1 MIDENFIEKPEG
13 KPVKAFRARVKMYGN
28 DVVVVN
34 PMEPRESNRKMI
46 KQKGKSSF
54 YKSEGEKESSY
65 SIHINVDAND
75 PDPVATMQERFAE
88 LTKGEL
94 KSELKLK
101 VKGKMLFESPK
112 LKLYLNKTTKQVVIQ
127 TTLDCSPTV
136 ERELLQLQS
145 EMGRVIGAN
154 YSEILKVF
162 NSKTEKKEPSV
173 PSDQEIIDRVYR
185 CSHSKR
191 ILTFLRRFLA
201 QRKRSGSKS
210 ENRLLPGAS
219 MPVGLSLQPLKP
231 QRQRALP
238 PCSHGSAAQNIRS
251 SI

>member
-1 MIDENFIEKPEG
+1 MIEENFIEKPEG
-13 KPVKAFRARVKMYGN
+13 KPVKNFRARVKLYGN

-101 VKGKMLFESPK
+101 VKGKLIYDTPK
-112 LKLYLNKTTKQVVIQ
+112 LKVYLNKTTKQVVLQ
-127 TTLDCSPTV
+127 TTLDCGPTI
-136 ERELLQLQS
+136 ERELLQLQGD
-145 EMGRVIGAN
+145 MGKVIGAN
-154 YSEILKVF
+154 YSEIIKVY
-162 NSKTEKKEPSV
+162 NTVKKEEPKLL
-173 PSDQEIIDRVYR
+173 SDQEIVDRV
-185 CSHSKR
+185 
-191 ILTFLRRFLA
+191 
-201 QRKRSGSKS
+201 
-210 ENRLLPGAS
+210 
-219 MPVGLSLQPLKP
+219 
-231 QRQRALP
+231 
-238 PCSHGSAAQNIRS
+238 
-251 SI
+251 

>member
-1 MIDENFIEKPEG
+1 MEENFIEKPEG
-13 KPVKAFRARVKMYGN
+13 KPVKNFRARVKLYGN

-101 VKGKMLFESPK
+101 VKGKLIYDTPK
-112 LKLYLNKTTKQVVIQ
+112 LKVYLNKTTKQVVLQ
-127 TTLDCSPTV
+127 TTLDCGPTI
-136 ERELLQLQS
+136 ERELLQLQGD
-145 EMGRVIGAN
+145 MGKVIGAN
-154 YSEILKVF
+154 YSEIIKVY
-162 NSKTEKKEPSV
+162 NTVKKEEPKLL
-173 PSDQEIIDRVYR
+173 SDQEIIDRV
-185 CSHSKR
+185 
-191 ILTFLRRFLA
+191 
-201 QRKRSGSKS
+201 
-210 ENRLLPGAS
+210 
-219 MPVGLSLQPLKP
+219 
-231 QRQRALP
+231 
-238 PCSHGSAAQNIRS
+238 
-251 SI
+251 

>member
-1 MIDENFIEKPEG
+1 MEEMFIEKPEG
-13 KPVKAFRARVKMYGN
+13 KPVKNFRARVKMYGN

-101 VKGKMLFESPK
+101 VKGKLLYDTPK
-112 LKLYLNKTTKQVVIQ
+112 LKVYLNKTTKQVVLQ
-127 TTLDCSPTV
+127 TTLDCGPTI
-136 ERELLQLQS
+136 ERELLQLQGN
-145 EMGRVIGAN
+145 MGKIIGAN
-154 YSEILKVF
+154 YSEIIKVF
-162 NSKTEKKEPSV
+162 NTVKKEEAKL
-173 PSDQEIIDRVYR
+173 PSDQEIVN
-185 CSHSKR
+185 R
-191 ILTFLRRFLA
+191 I
-201 QRKRSGSKS
+201 
-210 ENRLLPGAS
+210 
-219 MPVGLSLQPLKP
+219 
-231 QRQRALP
+231 
-238 PCSHGSAAQNIRS
+238 
-251 SI
+251 

>member
-1 MIDENFIEKPEG
+1 MIEEQFIEKPEG
-13 KPVKAFRARVKMYGN
+13 KPVKNFRARVKLYGN

-101 VKGKMLFESPK
+101 VKGKLIYDTPK
-112 LKLYLNKTTKQVVIQ
+112 LKVYLNKTTKQVVLQ
-127 TTLDCSPTV
+127 TTLDCGPTI
-136 ERELLQLQS
+136 ERELLQLQGD
-145 EMGRVIGAN
+145 MGKVIGAN
-154 YSEILKVF
+154 YSEIIKVY
-162 NSKTEKKEPSV
+162 NTVKKEEPKLL
-173 PSDQEIIDRVYR
+173 SDQEIIDRV
-185 CSHSKR
+185 
-191 ILTFLRRFLA
+191 
-201 QRKRSGSKS
+201 
-210 ENRLLPGAS
+210 
-219 MPVGLSLQPLKP
+219 
-231 QRQRALP
+231 
-238 PCSHGSAAQNIRS
+238 
-251 SI
+251 